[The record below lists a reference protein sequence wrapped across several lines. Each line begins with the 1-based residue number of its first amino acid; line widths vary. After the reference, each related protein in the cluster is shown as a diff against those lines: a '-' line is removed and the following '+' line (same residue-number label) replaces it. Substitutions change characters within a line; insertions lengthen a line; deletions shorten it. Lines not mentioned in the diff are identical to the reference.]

1 MTRET
6 ATLTTGQLLTLA
18 TGRLACDISEVYSAI
33 TLTTGINPMT
43 HQIGRIMTELKPGL
57 LRAHPWLE
65 NVTPPDPNTDNI
77 EQATLTWVSE
87 VTAEHGDTHIVPLL
101 SDQVTY
107 QDPLTELRDMV
118 GEDTTTP
125 VVLAPDTK
133 NEFIPITPLHHRDMR
148 YIAIARHPAAD
159 VARKALDR
167 FTRDI
172 TGDPKLTAA
181 VYGGSARA
189 WDLDPNSG
197 RLALSL
203 RFPHYT
209 NRSDPD
215 NPFAPTRN
223 SWAIEFQGGPAHGEK
238 RIVEQR
244 YDEDTTPAP
253 IIDISASTV
262 GEEPTTRLSYE
273 LTAFNL
279 RARRWVYTT
288 KDVPA

>member
-1 MTRET
+1 MTREP
-6 ATLTTGQLLTLA
+6 ATFTTGQLLTLA

-33 TLTTGINPMT
+33 NAVTGINPMT

-57 LRAHPWLE
+57 LRVHPWLE

-107 QDPLTELRDMV
+107 QDPLTELRDTV
-118 GEDTTTP
+118 GEDTTT
-125 VVLAPDTK
+125 VVLAPATK
-133 NEFIPITPLHHRDMR
+133 SEFIPITPLHHRGMR
-148 YIAIARHPAAD
+148 YIVGDRHPAAD
-159 VARKALDR
+159 DARTALDR

-172 TGDPKLTAA
+172 TGDTKLTAA
-181 VYGGSARA
+181 VLGGSACT
-189 WDLDPNSG
+189 WDLDPATG
-197 RLALSL
+197 CLALSL
-203 RFPHYT
+203 RFPNYT
-209 NRSDPD
+209 NSTDSD

-223 SWAIEFQGGPAHGEK
+223 SWAIEFRGGPAHGEK

-244 YDEDTTPAP
+244 YDEDTKPDP
-253 IIDISASTV
+253 IIDFSVMTV
-262 GEEPTTRLSYE
+262 GEEPTRISYE

>member
-1 MTRET
+1 MTREP
-6 ATLTTGQLLTLA
+6 ATFTTGQLLTLA
-18 TGRLACDISEVYSAI
+18 TGRLACDISEVYAAI
-33 TLTTGINPMT
+33 NAVTGINPMT

-101 SDQVTY
+101 SDQVTH

-118 GEDTTTP
+118 GEDTTTT
-125 VVLAPDTK
+125 VVLAAPTK
-133 NEFIPITPLHHRDMR
+133 SEFIPITPLNYQGMR
-148 YIAIARHPAAD
+148 YIVGDHYPAAAA
-159 VARKALDR
+159 ARTALDR

-172 TGDPKLTAA
+172 TGDTKLTAA
-181 VYGGSARA
+181 VYGGSTRA
-189 WDLDPNSG
+189 WDLDPKSG

-203 RFPHYT
+203 RFPNYT
-209 NRSDPD
+209 SVPGND
-215 NPFAPTRN
+215 NPFAPIHN
-223 SWAIEFQGGPAHGEK
+223 SWSVEFHGGPAHGEK

-253 IIDISASTV
+253 IIDISTNTL
-262 GEEPTTRLSYE
+262 GEEPTTITYRL
-273 LTAFNL
+273 TCFNL
-279 RARRWVYTT
+279 ATRRWVYTT
-288 KDVPA
+288 EETS